1 MDILGNIYNDSKALN
16 YHKKF
21 AMRMFDCIQERQMET
36 QFFLKG
42 HTNEYQFY
50 FICII
55 DLWLPT
61 LSGIGNP

>member
-1 MDILGNIYNDSKALN
+1 MDILRNIYNDSKALN

-21 AMRMFDCIQERQMET
+21 ARRMFDCIQERQMET

-50 FICII
+50 FICFI
-55 DLWLPT
+55 DL
-61 LSGIGNP
+61 